1 MTLEEF
7 KNTRM
12 GAGDKFKYIKD
23 GNIYDIVALD
33 FDEALFAYWP
43 ENKQQETMWWV
54 RCESAEFI
62 PFKESGQLEKG
73 NE

>member
-7 KNTRM
+7 KKTRM
-12 GAGDKFKYIKD
+12 GAGDKFKYSKD

-43 ENKQQETMWWV
+43 ENQQQETMWWV
-54 RCESAEFI
+54 RCENVEFI
-62 PFKESGQLEKG
+62 PFKEQA
-73 NE
+73 NDQ